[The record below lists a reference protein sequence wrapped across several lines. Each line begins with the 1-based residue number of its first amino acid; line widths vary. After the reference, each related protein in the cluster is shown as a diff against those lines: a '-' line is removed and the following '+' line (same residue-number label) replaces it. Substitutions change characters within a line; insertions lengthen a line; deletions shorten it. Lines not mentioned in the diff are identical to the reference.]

1 MKTQT
6 FGIEI
11 KMNHINRE
19 RAAVEAGQRRQH
31 FRTAHTRHRVRQ
43 PDLPLGR
50 NRNGAGVR
58 SGTPGGLGHTP
69 PHPAASTCMSGWA
82 STHPIPCGTSS
93 T

>member
-31 FRTAHTRHRVRQ
+31 FRTAHTRYRVRQ
-43 PDLPLGR
+43 PAFPTAVANLPMPPVIVDSPLVSLETAR
-50 NRNGAGVR
+50 KAG
-58 SGTPGGLGHTP
+58 PM
-69 PHPAASTCMSGWA
+69 AAA
-82 STHPIPCGTSS
+82 KAAV
-93 T
+93 